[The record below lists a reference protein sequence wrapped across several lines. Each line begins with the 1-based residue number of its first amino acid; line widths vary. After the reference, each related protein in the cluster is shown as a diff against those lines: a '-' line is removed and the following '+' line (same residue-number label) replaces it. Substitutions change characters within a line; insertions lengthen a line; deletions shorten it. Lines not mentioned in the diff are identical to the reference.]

1 MSAVEA
7 ESIAL
12 AECLAACDRGQPDR
26 AAVWLRLANE
36 ALHAQLAGEQL
47 EMFP

>member
-7 ESIAL
+7 EAYAL
-12 AECLAACDRGQPDR
+12 AECCAAAERGDAAR

-36 ALHAQLAGEQL
+36 ALAEQL
-47 EMFP
+47 QGSDA